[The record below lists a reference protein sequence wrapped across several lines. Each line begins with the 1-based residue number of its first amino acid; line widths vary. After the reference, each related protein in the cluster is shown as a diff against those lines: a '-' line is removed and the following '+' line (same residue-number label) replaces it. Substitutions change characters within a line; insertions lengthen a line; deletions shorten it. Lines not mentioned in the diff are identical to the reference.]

1 MSRSGYIDDMED
13 QWAFIRYRGAV
24 NSATRG
30 KRGQAFF
37 RELLAAM
44 DAMPEKRLIADSLV
58 SGGEFCTLGV
68 LGAARGLD
76 LENMDPDDAQTV
88 AAAFNVADCLAR
100 EVVFM
105 NDEAWYDDTPEQRF
119 ARMRRWVESQIT
131 KEPTQ

>member
-1 MSRSGYIDDMED
+1 MSRSAYIDDME

-37 RELLAAM
+37 RELLAAL
-44 DAMPEKRLIADSLV
+44 DAMPDKRLIPYELV
-58 SGGEFCTLGV
+58 SAGQFCALGV

-76 LENMDPDDAQTV
+76 LESMDPDDVETV

-105 NDEAWYDDTPEQRF
+105 NDEAWYDDSQEQRF

-131 KEPTQ
+131 KEPPQ